1 MSDKDYIKELEEAN
15 AVLQNRSED
24 SERKLE
30 EYVEQMGFLKSK
42 MVNSVKEKIQ
52 KAINNI
58 KVNKNKIRP
67 LSKTNSQKAI
77 DENKN
82 IVVSGELYDNLMK
95 TIDDSLES
103 LAQDLEKLKNSK

>member
-103 LAQDLEKLKNSK
+103 LAQDLEKIKNSK